1 MFNLN
6 KSSVSNLVALDINKE
21 HVSILELSSK
31 GKSKTVE
38 NFNVLPAPSTIFIGS
53 KISNLDLL
61 INTIEKL
68 ISHLKLK
75 TKDVKFAIPE
85 ELSLKHVFTIEK
97 KMTDYDIENY
107 IVANFEKF
115 FSSMDIDDV
124 YMDFHE
130 LGENKKAPNKK
141 DILLVVAKKIDVD
154 LLEDAIS
161 SSGLNPVSIDL
172 TCYALERM
180 IKFYKTKEENQVL
193 AYFDIKKTKTDI
205 HFFENAKRVYYQ
217 ESEEFSLDMLILDDD
232 KNEDE
237 DKDKDKE
244 VKKIKEAKEKEQ
256 ISNSGEIDLDLDME
270 EEEKVIIPEVEED
283 IEKEIVISDEELKTN
298 DDVMIAS
305 KQNQQFYD
313 FIQNMLYI
321 FYSMGDYNKVDK
333 IVLSGDITSFN
344 INIDLLEKELGTK
357 LISAQPFSKMK
368 ISKSVNSDKVEK
380 FSSNLGVLV
389 GLAMSRDYDDIDINI
404 HDWRSEK
411 REKQNKGFQT
421 KLGLYISVCIGILAS
436 GHFFY
441 SDAIN
446 VQTLRNAEIKTV
458 ISNAESELL
467 NIDSFKAQKENMVR
481 RIKTI
486 NGLQVERPI
495 IVNIFTT
502 IVDSMPKE
510 TYLLDFNRMDTGF
523 ILIRGIAYRES
534 RVFELIKNL
543 ETSKWFHNVKITKI
557 QNVKREEK
565 ESNSNYYSE
574 QNYEFEIELTET
586 KLEEIQ
592 E

>member
-1 MFNLN
+1 MFNFN

-31 GKSKTVE
+31 GSSKTVE

-68 ISHLKLK
+68 ISHLKLR

-85 ELSLKHVFTIEK
+85 ELSLKHVLTIEK

-115 FSSMDIDDV
+115 FASMDIDDV

-130 LGENKKAPNKK
+130 LGENKKDPNRK
-141 DILLVVAKKIDVD
+141 DILLVIAKKMDVD

-205 HFFENAKRVYYQ
+205 HFFKNAKRVYFQ
-217 ESEEFSLDMLILDDD
+217 ESEDFSLDMLVEEE
-232 KNEDE
+232 NEDKVE
-237 DKDKDKE
+237 E
-244 VKKIKEAKEKEQ
+244 VKEAKKSVEKEK
-256 ISNSGEIDLDLDME
+256 ISTSGEIDLDLDIDVDVDINNKE
-270 EEEKVIIPEVEED
+270 E
-283 IEKEIVISDEELKTN
+283 VISEEVIENN
-298 DDVMIAS
+298 DLDNIDKNLLIAS
-305 KQNQQFYD
+305 RQNQQFYD
-313 FIQNMLYI
+313 FIQNILYI

-333 IVLSGDITSFN
+333 IVLSGDIPSFN

-368 ISKSVNSDKVEK
+368 MSKNVNSDKIEK

-389 GLAMSRDYDDIDINI
+389 GLAMSRDIDDVDINI
-404 HDWRSEK
+404 HDWRAEK

-421 KLGLYISVCIGILAS
+421 KLGIYIMACVSILAA
-436 GHFFY
+436 GHFYY
-441 SDAIN
+441 SDAIGA
-446 VQTLRNAEIKTV
+446 QSIRNTEIKNV
-458 ISNAESELL
+458 IANDEAELANIEL
-467 NIDSFKAQKENMVR
+467 FKIKKENMVR

-523 ILIRGIAYRES
+523 ILLRGIAYQEG

-543 ETSKWFHNVKITKI
+543 ESSQWFHNVKITKI
-557 QNVKREEK
+557 QNVKKEE
-565 ESNSNYYSE
+565 ESTGSNYYNE
-574 QNYEFEIELTET
+574 QNYEFEIELSET